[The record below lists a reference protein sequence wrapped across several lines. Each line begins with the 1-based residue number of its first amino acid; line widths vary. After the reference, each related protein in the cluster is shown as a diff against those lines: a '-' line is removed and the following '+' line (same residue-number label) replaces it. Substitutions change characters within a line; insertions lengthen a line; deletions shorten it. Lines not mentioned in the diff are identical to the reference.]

1 MKDWPLKKLCDVAFV
16 SAGTSAP
23 QGDHYFE
30 GGEFNFI
37 RTQDVGRYGFTTS
50 LIETKD
56 KVNQRAISEKPLK
69 LARKGASVFPKSGAS
84 ILTNSRAVLGVDSY
98 VVSHLAIV
106 EAKQEL
112 LDDYYLHYFLRT
124 IDFGEISQSEEGY
137 PSLRLS
143 EISNIEI
150 PVPSLDIQRWLVVQI
165 EKLTHRAEEARKLRQ
180 GAMAGLEKSLSS
192 IIDKVFRGRDEDWT
206 AATVNQL
213 CGKPQYGYTESA
225 TNELVGPR
233 FLRITDIQNGQVE
246 WDSVPYCSCDEK
258 DKYRLADGDIVFA
271 RTGATTGKSYLVRKP
286 PEAVFASYL
295 IRIRAGELV
304 LPEYIW
310 WYFRSSGYWASVFSG
325 IDDGNRPN
333 MNGSKLAAL
342 KIPFPK
348 SKETQR
354 QIVSR
359 IEKLAGK
366 ASELGKLQTEAE
378 ADLVAFQSALLA
390 KAFRGQYK

>member
-1 MKDWPLKKLCDVAFV
+1 MSSSCLPEGWVNRPFSEVVRRFQSKGGKLKTSEYQQAGRLPVVDQGQSSVVAYCTDDSRAFQGPYPV
-16 SAGTSAP
+16 IVF
-23 QGDHYFE
+23 GDHTRNVKLVDFKFAV
-30 GGEFNFI
+30 GADGVVLV
-37 RTQDVGRYGFTTS
+37 RPSDVTTLDVS
-50 LIETKD
+50 FLYYWLKYMPLHNLGYSRHFKLLKEEYISFPEDVHEQRRIVARIE
-56 KVNQRAISEKPLK
+56 E
-69 LARKGASVFPKSGAS
+69 
-84 ILTNSRAVLGVDSY
+84 LTR
-98 VVSHLAIV
+98 
-106 EAKQEL
+106 
-112 LDDYYLHYFLRT
+112 
-124 IDFGEISQSEEGY
+124 
-137 PSLRLS
+137 
-143 EISNIEI
+143 
-150 PVPSLDIQRWLVVQI
+150 
-165 EKLTHRAEEARKLRQ
+165 RAEEARKLRQ

-310 WYFRSSGYWASVFSG
+310 WYFRSSSYWASVFSG

-354 QIVSR
+354 QIVSH

-366 ASELGKLQTEAE
+366 ASELGKLQTETE